1 MVITLQRVT
10 FGGNKMTK
18 KEFDAMVK
26 QMNQQGLDNDMIM
39 RILYETFATKKCSFE
54 DYELMVNW
62 LGYELTDDFLKAHN
76 IKRNAK

>member
-1 MVITLQRVT
+1 
-10 FGGNKMTK
+10 MTK

-26 QMNQQGLDNDMIM
+26 QMRQQGLDDNMIM
-39 RILYETFATKKCSFE
+39 KILYEAFITSKCNFD